1 MVMIKPKSEN
11 ETLNINLQKWILAR
25 RLLFKVVAHQW
36 LKTAEKVWQ
45 VLFKRQKTFLY
56 FALCFYLHDQ
66 VHYAGRLWFLENIYL
81 LIFLKA
87 GATIGEIG
95 LANEG

>member
-45 VLFKRQKTFLY
+45 VLFKQQKTS
-56 FALCFYLHDQ
+56 LHFVFIFVIKCITQAVD
-66 VHYAGRLWFLENIYL
+66 RLWFLENIYL